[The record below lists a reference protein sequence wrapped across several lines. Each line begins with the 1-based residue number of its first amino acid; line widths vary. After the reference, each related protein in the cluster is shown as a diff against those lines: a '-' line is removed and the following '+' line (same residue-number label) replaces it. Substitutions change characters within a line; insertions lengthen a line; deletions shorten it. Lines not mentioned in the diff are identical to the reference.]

1 MFNGLFGSV
10 IDGRLA
16 RLAFLGYLIL
26 IAFLVIGIGI
36 GIAVTIGIAEQVIG
50 GDLQAAQAQLQQQ
63 FGIVAIVGIGVVFL
77 LLAFAGLNLQA
88 KRIRDIGLPGWWT
101 VLGLAIA
108 GGALSYAVSEQAAS
122 GLHSLVMLVLLL
134 VPGKTGRG
142 AEASSD

>member
-1 MFNGLFGSV
+1 MFNSFFGSV
-10 IDGRLA
+10 TDGRLA
-16 RLAFLGYLIL
+16 RLAFLGYWIL
-26 IAFLVIGIGI
+26 LVFVVIGIVI
-36 GIAVTIGIAEQVIG
+36 GVAVTVGIAEQVIG
-50 GDLQAAQAQLQQQ
+50 GDLQAAQAQLQQK
-63 FGIVAIVGIGVVFL
+63 FGIVTILVIGGVFL
-77 LLAFAGLNLQA
+77 LSAFAGLNLQA

-108 GGALSYAVSEQAAS
+108 GGVLAYAVSEQAAS